1 MRLQLDRHLGEL
13 VQEQRASVGALEET
27 RMPAHGACEAALLVP
42 EKLARCELARQ
53 RAAVDGDELAWP
65 RARSMNRLRD
75 ELFARAR
82 LTKNQHGARRA
93 GDLFD
98 LLVDG
103 EHRRRLADETPE
115 VQVAV
120 DARRAAVLRA
130 RIGFH
135 GAQELR
141 AADRL

>member
-27 RMPAHGACEAALLVP
+27 GMPAHGAREAALLVA

-53 RAAVDGDELAWP
+53 RAAVDGDELARP

-75 ELFARAR
+75 ELFARAG
-82 LTKNQHGARRA
+82 LAENQHGARRA
-93 GDLFD
+93 RDLLD

-103 EHRRRLADETPE
+103 KHRRRLADEAAE
-115 VQVAV
+115 VKV
-120 DARRAAVLRA
+120 
-130 RIGFH
+130 
-135 GAQELR
+135 
-141 AADRL
+141 